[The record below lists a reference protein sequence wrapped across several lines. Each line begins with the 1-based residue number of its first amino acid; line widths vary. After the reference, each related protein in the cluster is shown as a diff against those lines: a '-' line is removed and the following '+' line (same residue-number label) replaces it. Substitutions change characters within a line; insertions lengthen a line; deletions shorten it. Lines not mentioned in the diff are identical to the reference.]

1 MVFLS
6 FLFMLCFLQNLVHS
20 QHFHILP
27 TNIFPSYINLKIWD
41 IAFPKRK
48 TLC

>member
-1 MVFLS
+1 
-6 FLFMLCFLQNLVHS
+6 MLYFLQNLVHS

-27 TNIFPSYINLKIWD
+27 TNLFPSYINLKIWD
-41 IAFPKRK
+41 ITFPKRK